1 MDSLQCDHL
10 LPDHSTFFRE
20 SYFNNICDPVEEDL
34 YSYPHEDHGNNH
46 NPHQEEYHFHQQQDD
61 YPKDNNNNSGHLT
74 LMDYATSIGE
84 GVVEG
89 PEDVPMDLNVPVKQR
104 FQANAR
110 ERCRTQRCG
119 SQRFIFFFVLF
130 FFWSV
135 P

>member
-34 YSYPHEDHGNNH
+34 YSYPHEEQGNIH
-46 NPHQEEYHFHQQQDD
+46 NPHQEEHHWHPQHNE

-74 LMDYATSIGE
+74 LMDYATST
-84 GVVEG
+84 GVGG
-89 PEDVPMDLNVPVKQR
+89 PEEVMEDVPVELNVPVKQR

-119 SQRFIFFFVLF
+119 SQRFILF
-130 FFWSV
+130 FILSFLLV
-135 P
+135 